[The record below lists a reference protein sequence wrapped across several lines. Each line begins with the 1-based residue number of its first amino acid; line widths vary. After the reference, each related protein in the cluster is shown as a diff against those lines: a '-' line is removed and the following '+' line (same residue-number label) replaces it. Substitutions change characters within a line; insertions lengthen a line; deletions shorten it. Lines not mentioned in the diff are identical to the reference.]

1 MHKKYVYIIF
11 CNMKGLIPAAGK
23 GTRMEPFTNAYPKE
37 LLPVGEKAVIHHAI
51 EDMKAAGIE
60 DICIVVGW
68 KQHAIMDYLGSGEDL
83 GVQLTYVVQGERDG
97 LAGAVKSAEHYI
109 KDDSF
114 AVVLG
119 DNYVDDKQALK
130 DLVEFHQ
137 EEGFDATIG
146 TFRPEE
152 VTSYGVLDVEGN
164 EVKGMVEKPS
174 EGEAPSNIAISGM
187 YVFEPEIFD
196 AIEDVGKG
204 KGGEY
209 QLTDAID
216 ILRQRHDNVG
226 YKDIIGTRIDVGTP
240 ERLREANR
248 EFDLRK

>member
-60 DICIVVGW
+60 DICIIVGW
-68 KQHAIMDYLGSGEDL
+68 KQHAIMDYLGSGEDM
-83 GVQLTYVVQGERDG
+83 GVQLTYVVQDERDG

-119 DNYVDDKQALK
+119 DNYVDDKEALK
-130 DLVEFHQ
+130 DLVDFHKA
-137 EEGFDATIG
+137 EGFDATIG
-146 TFRPEE
+146 TFRPED

-174 EGEAPSNIAISGM
+174 ENEAPSNIAISGM
-187 YVFEPEIFD
+187 YVFEPGILD
-196 AIEDVGKG
+196 AIEDVEKG

-216 ILRQRHDNVG
+216 ILRQRSDNVG
-226 YKDIIGTRIDVGTP
+226 YKDILGTRIDVGTP

-248 EFDLRK
+248 ELDLRD

>member
-1 MHKKYVYIIF
+1 
-11 CNMKGLIPAAGK
+11 MK
-23 GTRMEPFTNAYPKE
+23 E
-37 LLPVGEKAVIHHAI
+37 
-51 EDMKAAGIE
+51 AGIE
-60 DICIVVGW
+60 DICVVVGW
-68 KQHAIMDYLGSGEDL
+68 KQHAIIDYLGSGEQF
-83 GVQLTYVVQGERDG
+83 GVHITYVVQDERDG
-97 LAGAVKSAEHYI
+97 LAGAVKAGESFIGDE
-109 KDDSF
+109 SF

-119 DNYVDDKQALK
+119 DNYVDDKIALK
-130 DLVEFHQ
+130 DLVDFHE

-146 TFRPEE
+146 TFRPDD

-174 EGEAPSNIAISGM
+174 EDEAPSDIAISGM

-196 AIEDVGKG
+196 AIEEIGKG

-216 ILRQRHDNVG
+216 VLRQRHDNVG
-226 YKDIIGTRIDVGTP
+226 YRDIIGTRIDVGTP

-248 EFDLRK
+248 EFDLRD

>member
-1 MHKKYVYIIF
+1 
-11 CNMKGLIPAAGK
+11 MKGLIPAAGK

-51 EDMKAAGIE
+51 EDMKQAGIE

-68 KQHAIMDYLGSGEDL
+68 KQHAIMDYLGSGEEMD
-83 GVQLTYVVQGERDG
+83 VQLTYVVQDERDG

-119 DNYVDDKQALK
+119 DNYVDDKKALN
-130 DLVEFHQ
+130 DLVKFHQ
-137 EEGFDATIG
+137 AENFDATIG
-146 TFRPEE
+146 TFRPQD
-152 VTSYGVLDVEGN
+152 VTSYGVLDVGEN
-164 EVKGMVEKPS
+164 NKVKGMVEKPS
-174 EGEAPSNIAISGM
+174 EDEAPSNIAISGM

-196 AIEDVGKG
+196 AIEKVEKG
-204 KGGEY
+204 KGDEY

-216 ILRQRHDNVG
+216 ILRQQNDNVG
-226 YKDIIGTRIDVGTP
+226 YNDILGTRIDVGTP

-248 EFDLRK
+248 EFDLRGS

>member
-1 MHKKYVYIIF
+1 
-11 CNMKGLIPAAGK
+11 MKGLIPAAGK

-37 LLPVGEKAVIHHAI
+37 LLPVGEKAVIEHCI
-51 EDMKAAGIE
+51 EDMKEAGITE
-60 DICIVVGW
+60 IVIVVGW
-68 KQHAIMDYLGSGEDL
+68 KQHAILDYLGSGEKY
-83 GVQLTYVVQGERDG
+83 GVQLTYVVQDDRNG
-97 LAGAVKSAEHYI
+97 LAGAVKAGEHVLENET
-109 KDDSF
+109 F

-119 DNYVDDKQALK
+119 DNYVDEKEALK
-130 DLVEFHQ
+130 ELVDFHQ
-137 EEGFDATIG
+137 EQGFDATIG
-146 TFRPEE
+146 TFRPED

-174 EGEAPSNIAISGM
+174 EGEAPSDIAISGM

-196 AIEDVGKG
+196 AIEDIEKG

-216 ILRQRHDNVG
+216 LLRKRHDNVG
-226 YKDIIGTRIDVGTP
+226 YRDIKGTRIDVGTP

-248 EFDLRK
+248 EFDLRG

>member
-1 MHKKYVYIIF
+1 
-11 CNMKGLIPAAGK
+11 MKGVIPAAGK

-51 EDMKAAGIE
+51 EDMKEAGIT

-68 KQHAIMDYLGSGEDL
+68 KQHAIIDYLGSGEDL
-83 GVQLTYVVQGERDG
+83 GVQLTYVVQDDRNG
-97 LAGAVKSAEHYI
+97 LAGAVKAAEHYI
-109 KDDSF
+109 EDESF

-119 DNYVDDKQALK
+119 DNYVDDKTAMD
-130 DLVEFHQ
+130 DLVEFHT
-137 EEGFDATIG
+137 EKGFDATIG
-146 TFRPEE
+146 TFRPED
-152 VTSYGVLDVEGN
+152 VSSYGVIDPGDDNL
-164 EVKGMVEKPS
+164 VKGMVEKPEPS
-174 EGEAPSNIAISGM
+174 EAPSNIAISGM

-196 AIEDVGKG
+196 AIEEIGKG

-216 ILRQRHDNVG
+216 ILRQRHQNVG
-226 YKDIIGTRIDVGTP
+226 YRDIKGTRIDVGTP

-248 EFDLRK
+248 EFDLRD